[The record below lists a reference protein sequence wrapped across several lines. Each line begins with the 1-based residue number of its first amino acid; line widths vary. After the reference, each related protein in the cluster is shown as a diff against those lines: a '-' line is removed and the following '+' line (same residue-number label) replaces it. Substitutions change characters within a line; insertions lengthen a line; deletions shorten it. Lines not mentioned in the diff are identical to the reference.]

1 MVQKLPTMK
10 ITQSSIQLH
19 DMRFYAYHGVM
30 EQERRVGGQY
40 LVTLCVKSDL
50 SRAVVSDSVADTVN
64 YAALYEVVAREM
76 AQPSQLLEHVAGRV
90 AQRVLDDFPQVEQ
103 LSIRITKCN
112 PPMGADCQG
121 ASVTLKVER

>member
-1 MVQKLPTMK
+1 MT

-40 LVTLCVKSDL
+40 VVTLRVEADL
-50 SRAVVSDSVADTVN
+50 SRVMASDDVADTVN
-64 YAALYEVVAREM
+64 YAQLYDVVAEEM
-76 AQPSQLLEHVAGRV
+76 AVPSKLLEHVAGRI
-90 AQRVLDDFPQVEQ
+90 AQRVLADFPQVEGLT
-103 LSIRITKCN
+103 LSIRKCN

-121 ASVTLKVER
+121 ASVEMEVRR

>member
-30 EQERRVGGQY
+30 DQERRVGGQY

-64 YAALYEVVAREM
+64 YSALYEVVAREM

-121 ASVTLKVER
+121 ASVTLEVGR

>member
-1 MVQKLPTMK
+1 MK

-40 LVTLCVKSDL
+40 LVTLCVKTDL

-121 ASVTLKVER
+121 ASVTLEVGR